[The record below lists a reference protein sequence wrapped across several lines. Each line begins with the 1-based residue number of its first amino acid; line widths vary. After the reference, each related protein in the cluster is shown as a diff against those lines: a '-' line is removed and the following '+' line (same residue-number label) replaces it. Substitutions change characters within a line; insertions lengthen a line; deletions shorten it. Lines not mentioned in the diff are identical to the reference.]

1 MSDQHGFTND
11 SKWGHPCWRAE
22 ARPLGAGGPRPGD
35 DHGDHQGPG
44 LLKVHERLAT
54 GGLHCSRAM
63 FDPVFHNVVTFDCA
77 SKVTARGGRPV
88 LICEEGDAETQRLN
102 PDNCLTIPH
111 TVDCLQVV
119 VHIANSLKLNT
130 QRTSVES
137 FCCREFSASFRY
149 SCSLITWPSSSKY
162 LWSLWSAEFL
172 WSIHF
177 ALQGLQRWLP
187 AKPGQV
193 GYCRVNQELQM
204 AFLTFFCELSELSSL
219 FALKHKGS
227 AQWNDGFWK
236 FQLCTLRGRC
246 CVDVRLSSKN
256 KFARWNSEN
265 SWKPTLKDSI
275 STWHTM
281 VMWWWS
287 RLTRQ
292 NCGTTCVLKWA
303 QEIGSIAGLCLN
315 FTDGQFLDQK
325 FAFRFLSR
333 TRCTLRNP

>member
-1 MSDQHGFTND
+1 
-11 SKWGHPCWRAE
+11 
-22 ARPLGAGGPRPGD
+22 
-35 DHGDHQGPG
+35 
-44 LLKVHERLAT
+44 
-54 GGLHCSRAM
+54 M

-119 VHIANSLKLNT
+119 VHIENSLKLNT

-236 FQLCTLRGRC
+236 FQQDAHCEAGAVLMHAFPEKINLLDETAEILESRPLKTQLT
-246 CVDVRLSSKN
+246 RLTHN
-256 KFARWNSEN
+256 
-265 SWKPTLKDSI
+265 
-275 STWHTM
+275 M
-281 VMWWWS
+281 VMWWRS

-292 NCGTTCVLKWA
+292 NCGTTCVLKLA
-303 QEIGSIAGLCLN
+303 QEIGNIVGLCLN
-315 FTDGQFLDQK
+315 FTDGQFLNQK

-333 TRCTLRNP
+333 TRCTLKNP